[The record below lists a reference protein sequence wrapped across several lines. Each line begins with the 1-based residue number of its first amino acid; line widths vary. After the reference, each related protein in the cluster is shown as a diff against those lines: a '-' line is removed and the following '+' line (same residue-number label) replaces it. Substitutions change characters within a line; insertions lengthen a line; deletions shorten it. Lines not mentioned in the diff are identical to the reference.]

1 MVHYHNG
8 KQVPA
13 EFNGGANVVHSHKNC
28 LEWYA
33 AFSNIIQ
40 DYIRKVLFFIMLR
53 LFAYDFYFTKGL
65 LMSTSKMTTCL
76 TLQLSWLEVKG
87 SNVLAVELKV
97 LPLDALR

>member
-1 MVHYHNG
+1 MLCILTRTVWSG
-8 KQVPA
+8 MLL
-13 EFNGGANVVHSHKNC
+13 F
-28 LEWYA
+28 L
-33 AFSNIIQ
+33 IR
-40 DYIRKVLFFIMLR
+40 DYIRKVLFFIIVR
-53 LFAYDFYFTKGL
+53 LFAYDFHFTKGL